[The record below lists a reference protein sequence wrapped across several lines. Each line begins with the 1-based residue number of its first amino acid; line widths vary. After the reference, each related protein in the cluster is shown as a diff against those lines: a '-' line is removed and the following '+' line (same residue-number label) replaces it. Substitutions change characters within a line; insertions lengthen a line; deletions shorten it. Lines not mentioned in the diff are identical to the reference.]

1 MDAEKPAMNTDRE
14 LWREPPGDYYA
25 DSIHLTEKGGIGINV
40 GGHVI
45 VRTLEQWHA
54 ALNQP
59 NERALAAPPSE
70 TPPGARVDEGR
81 PQRHGRADAGRH
93 TDGGEHP
100 AAPARR
106 AGSKRAPPGLG
117 AHSAHQKRAQSR
129 SVGDSRWA
137 AAGEFVVNCEC
148 PCREQIDGGR
158 VPYTLG
164 HQPYREAICT

>member
-25 DSIHLTEKGGIGINV
+25 NSIHLTEKGGIGINV

-70 TPPGARVDEGR
+70 TPPGNEII
-81 PQRHGRADAGRH
+81 ADLIDWVIVAFLAGWVL
-93 TDGGEHP
+93 
-100 AAPARR
+100 
-106 AGSKRAPPGLG
+106 SG
-117 AHSAHQKRAQSR
+117 AFVFYEWFRSSR
-129 SVGDSRWA
+129 SL
-137 AAGEFVVNCEC
+137 
-148 PCREQIDGGR
+148 
-158 VPYTLG
+158 YK
-164 HQPYREAICT
+164 